1 MSLELLNNPI
11 LATIQDIGRLKYTNL
26 GVSVSGA
33 LDEYA
38 YLMANKILDNDLDEN
53 IIEIFFSNVSFKVL
67 NDIQVVI
74 TGAKCEFF
82 INDKLYKTWKNYI
95 LKKGDII
102 KIGKIIEGSKVYL
115 AIKGGFAIQKELLS
129 NSTTIKENLGGL
141 DGTKLKK
148 GDILAS
154 RMKKRTYNKHLKE
167 KYIPTYNGIL
177 ELRVILSYQNDFFNK
192 KEQNKFFNNTYTIT
206 NDFNRMACKLEGEAI
221 FCDISGIVS
230 EGIAFGSIQIP
241 SDGKPIILL
250 KERQTIGGYPK
261 IGSVLNIDCFK
272 LAQKKAKMQV
282 IFKKISLKEAQDEM
296 KKFYKIFY

>member
-1 MSLELLNNPI
+1 MSLEILNNPI
-11 LATIQDIGRLKYTNL
+11 FATIQDIGRLKYTHL
-26 GVSVSGA
+26 GVSVSGV

-53 IIEIFFSNVSFKVL
+53 IIEIFFSNISFKVL
-67 NDIQVVI
+67 NNIQIVI

-82 INDKLYKTWKNYI
+82 INNKLHRTWKNYI
-95 LKKGDII
+95 LIKGDII
-102 KIGKIIEGSKVYL
+102 KIGKILEGSKVYL
-115 AIKGGFAIQKELLS
+115 AIKDGFDIKKELLS
-129 NSTTIKENLGGL
+129 NSTTIKESIGGL
-141 DGTKLKK
+141 DGFKLKK

-154 RMKKRTYNKHLKE
+154 RMIKPTYNKHLKK

-177 ELRVILSYQNDFFNK
+177 ELRVVLSYQNDFFK
-192 KEQNKFFNNTYTIT
+192 QKEQNKFFNNVYTIT

-221 FCDISGIVS
+221 SCDIGGIIS

-272 LAQKKAKMQV
+272 LAQKRPNMQV
-282 IFKKISLKEAQDEM
+282 IFKKISLNEAQNEM
-296 KKFYKIFY
+296 KQFHKIFY